1 MAMTSRERVWRAV
14 NRQKPDRIP
23 IDLGGM
29 KASGIAASAYHRLKQ
44 RLAIDT
50 PTRVSDVR
58 FMIAE
63 VEDVVRQRLH
73 VDVAPLDWSMASLPD
88 RPATAWLPRMLPDG
102 TPVLL
107 PPGTQIGEDADGN
120 WRLLNPDGTPSDY
133 RMSRGGFCFDHCACD
148 EPGGIDP
155 KAFRPQTDL
164 PDEQLE
170 AFARR
175 AKDLREG
182 TDYALLGWG
191 FGVCFLGMSLMPE
204 RDRDVTQGHP
214 SEWLSMLVHEKATC
228 HELMDRAVD
237 SSIRCLSQ
245 VHQAIGDSCF
255 AWGVAADDSGSRRGE
270 FIEPE
275 LWVEMLQP
283 HYRKL
288 CDWVHANTPMKTFF
302 HGCGSIY
309 NLIPHLIDAG
319 VDILN
324 PVQITAARME
334 PSRLKREF
342 GDKIIFW
349 GGGCDAQG
357 VLARGTPDEVR
368 EHVRENLEIFGLG
381 GGYVFNQVHNIQAN
395 VPAANIEAMLETAYQ
410 FGQ

>member
-1 MAMTSRERVWRAV
+1 MTSRERVWRAV

-44 RLAIDT
+44 RLQIGT

-58 FMIAE
+58 FMVADI
-63 VEDVVRQRLH
+63 EDAVRDRLH
-73 VDVAPLDWSMASLPD
+73 IDVAPLDW
-88 RPATAWLPRMLPDG
+88 ATAGALQQPGDVWVPRTLPDG

-107 PPGTQIGEDADGN
+107 PPGTRIGEDRQGN
-120 WRLLNPDGTPSDY
+120 LRLLNADGSLSDF
-133 RMSRGGFCFDHCACD
+133 RMSRGGFCFDNGAFD

-155 KAFRPQTDL
+155 TTFRPLADL

-175 AKDLREG
+175 AKALQEG
-182 TDYALLGWG
+182 TDQALLGWG
-191 FGVCFLGMSLMPE
+191 FGVCFLGMSMMPE
-204 RDRDVTQGHP
+204 HGRDVTQGRP

-228 HELMDRAVD
+228 HELMDRSVD
-237 SSIRCLSQ
+237 ASISCLSL
-245 VHQAIGDSCF
+245 VHQAIGDCCF
-255 AWGVAADDSGSRRGE
+255 AWGIAADDSGSRRGE

-275 LWVEMLQP
+275 LWVEMIQP

-288 CDWVHANTPMKTFF
+288 CDWVHTHTQMKTFF
-302 HGCGSIY
+302 HCCGSIY
-309 NLIPHLIDAG
+309 NLIPHLIEAG

-324 PVQITAARME
+324 PVQVSAARME
-334 PSRLKREF
+334 PARLKREF
-342 GDKIIFW
+342 GDKLIFW

-357 VLARGTPDEVR
+357 VLARGTPEEVR

-395 VPAANIEAMLETAYQ
+395 VPAENILAMLETAYAY
-410 FGQ
+410 GARG